1 MHFRKWKSF
10 DQLTYFQFKYY
21 MRSVQTKL
29 KMDKS
34 VKQNTYSFNAR
45 YTIPGIDTLIGN
57 WVQGSRKS
65 SGTTFMEVWGVWYEY
80 DLKRTECL
88 DETIDW

>member
-1 MHFRKWKSF
+1 
-10 DQLTYFQFKYY
+10 

-65 SGTTFMEVWGVWYEY
+65 SGTTFMEV
-80 DLKRTECL
+80 
-88 DETIDW
+88 